1 MARARSKSGRQGA
14 KPKIKS
20 RREVSAGGLIWCRRR
35 DGSVSVVLVRPA
47 GRSTWVLP
55 KGHLEEGETVA
66 QAAIREAREE
76 SGLTVGEIEPLGE
89 ISYVYSSRE
98 RDRDMIT
105 RIFKRVHFFLMEH
118 AGGDISAHD
127 AETDEVA
134 WLSLEDALAR
144 ATHPSEQ
151 ALIAKAREM
160 LVLKRPAEQRP

>member
-1 MARARSKSGRQGA
+1 MN
-14 KPKIKS
+14 
-20 RREVSAGGLIWCRRR
+20 RREVSAGGLIWRRR
-35 DGSVSVVLVRPA
+35 GDGSISVVLVRPT
-47 GRSTWVLP
+47 GRSTWVMP

-66 QAAIREAREE
+66 EAATREAREE

-98 RDRDMIT
+98 RNGATLT

-118 AGGDISAHD
+118 TGGDPSAHD
-127 AETDEVA
+127 SETDEVA
-134 WLSLEDALAR
+134 WLSFDEALAR

-160 LVLKRPAEQRP
+160 LGA

>member
-1 MARARSKSGRQGA
+1 MARARSKSKRQGA
-14 KPKIKS
+14 DPKIKN
-20 RREVSAGGLIWCRRR
+20 RREVSAGGLIWRRR
-35 DGSVSVVLVRPA
+35 GDGSIGVVLVRPT
-47 GRSTWVLP
+47 GRSTWVMP

-66 QAAIREAREE
+66 EAAKREAREE

-98 RDRDMIT
+98 RNGATLT

-118 AGGDISAHD
+118 TGGDPSAHD
-127 AETDEVA
+127 SETDEVA
-134 WLSLEDALAR
+134 WLSFDEALAR

-160 LVLKRPAEQRP
+160 LGA